1 MKGGI
6 TRGGGRS
13 ALPLTLYKKE
23 FTRNPITQLQRY
35 RCRTGPLT
43 AALLHPSV
51 RPSLGALLPQPGTPR
66 RAGERPVAPVM
77 SPCRVLSPV
86 NIACHWRY
94 ELAPCTMDV
103 V

>member
-51 RPSLGALLPQPGTPR
+51 RPSITGSAASPAWDTPESR
-66 RAGERPVAPVM
+66 
-77 SPCRVLSPV
+77 
-86 NIACHWRY
+86 
-94 ELAPCTMDV
+94 
-103 V
+103 